1 MDASLYLRTCLPS
14 LLPLLEVVFRLSLSP
29 SDDDATEPLPSSF
42 PPDATAATAA
52 ADAAAS
58 TAAAPVVMPFFIAGA
73 VVEPFFS
80 TDSVVDKS
88 LTYTGTFLDLC

>member
-1 MDASLYLRTCLPS
+1 MDASLYLRTGLQS

-29 SDDDATEPLPSSF
+29 SDDEAAEPLPSSF
-42 PPDATAATAA
+42 PPVAVAAAAA
-52 ADAAAS
+52 ADAAAGA
-58 TAAAPVVMPFFIAGA
+58 AAAPVAVPFFIAGA

-80 TDSVVDKS
+80 TDSVAGKS